1 MITFFIPLFN
11 EEKKS
16 KSKLKLFLKD
26 LKLFIKHPSNKKNF
40 FYFYN
45 DGSTDKTNIYLEN
58 LKKNFKSDKII
69 IINNNINKGVG
80 YSFKQAINR
89 CKTKFIFFLP
99 GDDDINLAKDLL
111 NLKKYCKWDLTF
123 FCPINYEK
131 YSTPRYFLSM
141 MFRLIYGITFGV
153 KVNYIQSP
161 CLYKLSLLK
170 KHKFRS
176 NRMSIWPEVNLK
188 LLKTNLNYTEV
199 PIIFKNKSII
209 DRSVSL
215 KNLLEVTT
223 MYLLTLIEIKLFN
236 RKKYSDSAKKKYV

>member
-1 MITFFIPLFN
+1 MITFFIPLYN

-16 KSKLKLFLKD
+16 KSKLKIFLAN
-26 LKLFIKHPSNKKNF
+26 LKKFIKHPSNKNNF
-40 FYFYN
+40 FYFFN
-45 DGSTDKTNIYLEN
+45 DGSTDKTSTYLDN
-58 LKKNFKSDKII
+58 LKKNFKTNKVVVF
-69 IINNNINKGVG
+69 NNSKNQGVG
-80 YSFKQAINR
+80 YSFKRSIKN
-89 CKTKFIFFLP
+89 CKTKFLFFLP
-99 GDDDINLAKDLL
+99 GDDDISLEKDLL

-123 FCPINYEK
+123 FCPFNNEK
-131 YSTPRYFLSM
+131 YSTARWFLSM
-141 MFRLIYGITFGV
+141 MFRVIYGITFGV
-153 KVNYIQSP
+153 KVNYLQSP
-161 CLYKLSLLK
+161 CLYKVKHLK
-170 KHKFRS
+170 KHKFRA

-223 MYLLTLIEIKLFN
+223 MYLLTLLEIKLFN